1 MSMTFQGYER
11 NNGEVGIRNYVLLL
25 SMVHCANTVTQQ
37 ISWKTGAQAITHDFG
52 CIEFEDKHARTRLS
66 LLSAALNPNVFAVVL
81 VGLGC
86 EQTDHESLRKEIEEA
101 GKPVSYVGIQESGG
115 SMEAVEKGTE
125 LVKEYQ
131 RQAETLERK
140 EFPISKLVLGVQCGG
155 SDWTT
160 ALSGNATIG
169 AMTDLV
175 TAEGGSVI
183 ISEVSGFP
191 GSEHILAER
200 AVTPEVGLE
209 VIKMCDELREEY
221 VLLHGQKI
229 EEVNPSPGNKAG
241 GITTM
246 VEKSMGNVKK
256 MGVTSKLQGL
266 IYAGQHVPSA
276 GLWML
281 DLRAPAIDANA
292 TSGFAMS
299 GAHIDVF
306 STGRGTPMGNAVMPV
321 LKLTGNPK
329 SFAEMGSMLDF
340 NAGVV
345 MEGTPIAEAGKALL
359 EKVIEIANGEK
370 TKSEINGDFEFIIPR
385 ENNR

>member
-1 MSMTFQGYER
+1 MSMPFQGYER

-86 EQTDHESLRKEIEEA
+86 EQTDHESLRKEIAEA
-101 GKPVSYVGIQESGG
+101 GKPVSYV
-115 SMEAVEKGTE
+115 
-125 LVKEYQ
+125 
-131 RQAETLERK
+131 
-140 EFPISKLVLGVQCGG
+140 
-155 SDWTT
+155 
-160 ALSGNATIG
+160 GNATIG